1 MLFYLILNKRLSLFY
16 GIKNGEI
23 MILQTKRLIL
33 RPWEKS
39 DAQSL
44 YENAKNPNVALM
56 TGFPP
61 HKSVEESLYIIEN
74 ILTGSECYAI
84 CKKEDNIAIGSIE
97 LKMKSKMFENDKKDE
112 CEIGFWI
119 GEKYWGNRF
128 VPEAGERLIKRAFED
143 LGMNVIWAN
152 YFTGNEKSKRVQEKL
167 GFVYYKTF
175 ENENIKLLVENSI
188 DIKK

>member
-1 MLFYLILNKRLSLFY
+1 
-16 GIKNGEI
+16 
-23 MILQTKRLIL
+23 MILKTARLIL

-44 YENAKNPNVALM
+44 YENAKNPKVALM
-56 TGFPP
+56 AGFPP
-61 HKSVEESLYIIEN
+61 HQNLEESQYIIEN

-84 CKKEDNIAIGSIE
+84 CKKEDNIAIGAIE
-97 LKMKSKMFENDKKDE
+97 LKMKSKMFENGKKDE

-119 GEKYWGNRF
+119 GEKYWGNGF
-128 VPEAGERLIKRAFED
+128 VPEAGERLVKRAFED

-152 YFTGNEKSKRVQEKL
+152 YFAGNEKSRRVQEKL

-175 ENENIKLLVENSI
+175 ENENIKLLDKVTDFNFTRLTWERYLFN
-188 DIKK
+188 K

>member
-1 MLFYLILNKRLSLFY
+1 
-16 GIKNGEI
+16 
-23 MILQTKRLIL
+23 MILKTARLIL

-44 YENAKNPNVALM
+44 YENANNPNVALM
-56 TGFPP
+56 AGFPP
-61 HKSVEESLYIIEN
+61 HKNLQESLSVIEN

-84 CKKEDNIAIGSIE
+84 CKKEDNIAIGTIE
-97 LKMKSKMFENDKKDE
+97 LKMKSKMFDNEKKDE

-119 GEKYWGNRF
+119 GEKYWGNGF
-128 VPEAGERLIKRAFED
+128 VPEAGERLIQRAFED

-152 YFTGNEKSKRVQEKL
+152 YFTGNEKSKKVQEKL

-175 ENENIKLLVENSI
+175 ENQQAKLI
-188 DIKK
+188 DKITDFNFTKLTRERYLTRYI